1 MKAILL
7 IALLI
12 APMAHANGLSE
23 RDIQILKY
31 TIEDLS
37 DEEIQR
43 QLFINDQ
50 AEQLDEAID
59 RMQPESE
66 QDERMI
72 SYEPLS

>member
-1 MKAILL
+1 
-7 IALLI
+7 
-12 APMAHANGLSE
+12 MAHANGLSE

-31 TIEDLS
+31 TIEGLS

>member
-1 MKAILL
+1 MKALLL

-31 TIEDLS
+31 TIEGLS

-59 RMQPESE
+59 RMQPESKP
-66 QDERMI
+66 DERML